1 MSIEQT
7 DTFTINNGYNVQRKM
22 FMFIDFEDVLEYI
35 GFNEDEKD
43 AIYDYVFS
51 QHMSAEYVAYTIV
64 RNHDALEGIT
74 SAMWSYYRE
83 VADMADEYKQLTR
96 SVPTPTFTTD
106 EIRTKFWEIVRD
118 GEFINLEN

>member
-1 MSIEQT
+1 MNIEQT
-7 DTFTINNGYNVQRKM
+7 DTLTIDNGYNVQRKM

-35 GFNEDEKD
+35 GFGEDEKD

-51 QHMSAEYVAYTIV
+51 KHTSAEYVAYTIV
-64 RNHDALEGIT
+64 RNYDALEGIT
-74 SAMWSYYRE
+74 SAMWSYYNE
-83 VADMADEYKQLTR
+83 LQLNDGDIPSR
-96 SVPTPTFTTD
+96 MIPKHIFTTD